1 MMEKKDKITK
11 KFLLAV
17 ILASIVN
24 LLALGLWV
32 FFKVS
37 PLVPL
42 INNLKEEITTKEIKD
57 IYFSYDELIW
67 DINRVTKKYDVV
79 FLIED
84 VYGRKLNNTRIQTDF
99 NLVTDMVKVGD
110 EYYLLKVYSN
120 KGIGVYKLV
129 MQLVLFQIIIMV
141 LVLMLFF
148 EYTRNN
154 IIKPIYK
161 LTSDIRNYK
170 FGNKPVRRNV
180 ETEFDLINNEFVS
193 LTDKLEIEK
202 EEQNRIIASI
212 SHDIKTPLTS
222 IIGYSELIKEGKLSK
237 DTRKYVEKIT
247 DKAWHIK
254 ELLVAF
260 DDYLVNQE
268 KLSLNLEVIKIKE
281 IVKNL
286 YDDYL
291 VELNSKKISFEV
303 KTRLKDEEILVDI
316 VKLKRIF
323 SNIISNSSRYL
334 DSNGKIVVEIVK
346 DNEWYKFLIKD
357 NGPGVD
363 EEILDKIFNPL
374 FTTDKSR
381 KVSGLGLSIVKTFVE
396 MHEGEIRAYNDK
408 GLGIEIKLPVRE
420 DK

>member
-1 MMEKKDKITK
+1 MEKKARITK

-17 ILASIVN
+17 ILTSVIN
-24 LLALGLWV
+24 LLALVLWI

-42 INNLKEEITTKEIKD
+42 INNLKEEITTKEIKN

-84 VYGRKLNNTRIQTDF
+84 IHGRQLNKAPKETDF

-110 EYYLLKVYSN
+110 QAYLLKVYSN

-141 LVLMLFF
+141 IVLLLFF

-161 LTSDIRNYK
+161 LISDIRNYK
-170 FGNKPVRRNV
+170 FGNKPLRRNV
-180 ETEFDLINNEFVS
+180 ETEFDLINNEFVL
-193 LTDKLEIEK
+193 LTDKLEKEK

-222 IIGYSELIKEGKLSK
+222 IIGYSELIKEDKLSK
-237 DTRKYVEKIT
+237 DTRKYVEKIA
-247 DKAWHIK
+247 DKAGNIK

-268 KLSLNLEVIKIKE
+268 KLSLDLEVIKIKE

-291 VELNSKKISFEV
+291 LELNSKNISFEV
-303 KTRLKDEEILVDI
+303 KTKLKNEEITVDI
-316 VKLKRIF
+316 IKLKRLF
-323 SNIISNSSRYL
+323 ANIISNSSRYL
-334 DSNGKIVVEIVK
+334 ESNGKIVIEIFR

-408 GLGIEIKLPVRE
+408 GLGIEIKLPVKE
-420 DK
+420 KD

>member
-1 MMEKKDKITK
+1 MEKKEKITK

-17 ILASIVN
+17 ILASIIN

-42 INNLKEEITTKEIKD
+42 INNIKEEITTREIKNV
-57 IYFSYDELIW
+57 YFSYDQLIW
-67 DINRVTKKYDVV
+67 DISRVTKKYDVV

-84 VYGRKLNNTRIQTDF
+84 IYGRQLNTVNVQTDF
-99 NLVTDMVKVGD
+99 NLVTDMVNVEG

-129 MQLVLFQIIIMV
+129 MQLVLFQIIIMI
-141 LVLMLFF
+141 LVLMVFF
-148 EYTRNN
+148 EYTRNS

-161 LTSDIRNYK
+161 LISDIRNYK
-170 FGNKPVRRNV
+170 FGNKPVRREV
-180 ETEFDLINNEFVS
+180 ETEFDLINNEFVL
-193 LTDKLEIEK
+193 LTDKLEKEK
-202 EEQNRIIASI
+202 EEQHRIIASI

-222 IIGYSELIKEGKLSK
+222 IIGYSELIKEDKLSK
-237 DTRKYVEKIT
+237 ETRKYVEKIT
-247 DKAWHIK
+247 NKAGHIK

-260 DDYLVNQE
+260 DDYLVNQD

-281 IVKNL
+281 IVKKL

-291 VELNSKKISFEV
+291 IELNSKKISFEV
-303 KTRLKDEEILVDI
+303 KTKLKNEEMLIDI
-316 VKLKRIF
+316 IKLKRIF

-334 DSNGKIVVEIVK
+334 DSDGKIVVEITK
-346 DNEWYKFLIKD
+346 NDEFYKFIIKD

-363 EEILDKIFNPL
+363 DEVLDKIFNPL

-396 MHEGEIRAYNDK
+396 MHEGEIRAYNDN
-408 GLGIEIKLPVRE
+408 GLGIEIKLPVKE
-420 DK
+420 NN

>member
-1 MMEKKDKITK
+1 MVEKKDKITK

-110 EYYLLKVYSN
+110 KYYLLKVYSN

>member
-57 IYFSYDELIW
+57 IYFSYNELIW

-84 VYGRKLNNTRIQTDF
+84 VYGRTLNNTRIQTDF

-170 FGNKPVRRNV
+170 FGNKPIRRNV

-247 DKAWHIK
+247 DKAGHIK

-268 KLSLNLEVIKIKE
+268 KLSLNLEGIKIKE